1 MANRR
6 RPSVDL
12 SPGQKMLMVAG
23 ITLVIGLG
31 LGALSYRLIHHSHR
45 RVPRPAVHRPQPV
58 TVLAPPPPLPKPKG
72 PAPGLPAATQF
83 DFYTILPEIHR
94 KSEHALRRTEPS
106 SPRHPAQTPTAPAKS
121 PKAVVR
127 VVGGRFILQA
137 ASFPDVVSA
146 SRLRAELALRGLAS
160 YIEKVSI
167 TGRGAF
173 YRVRLGPLHKNAV
186 GHDRKILAGL
196 GLTPILLREAR
207 GN

>member
-6 RPSVDL
+6 PHPTSL
-12 SPGQKMLMVAG
+12 SPGQKMLVVVG
-23 ITLVIGLG
+23 VTLVVGLG
-31 LGALSYRLIHHSHR
+31 LGALSYRLIHHSR
-45 RVPRPAVHRPQPV
+45 QSVPKRAVRRPQAV

-94 KSEHALRRTEPS
+94 RSERALQRTPPS
-106 SPRHPAQTPTAPAKS
+106 PQRAAKAPIAPAKS
-121 PKAVVR
+121 PETEVR
-127 VVGGRFILQA
+127 VIKGRFILQA
-137 ASFPDVVSA
+137 ASFPDLPSA
-146 SRLRAELALRGLAS
+146 NRLRAELALRGLTS

-173 YRVRLGPLHKNAV
+173 YRVRLGPLHKDAL
-186 GHDRKILAGL
+186 GHDRKILARL

>member
-1 MANRR
+1 MVANRR
-6 RPSVDL
+6 RHSVDL
-12 SPGQKMLMVAG
+12 SPGQKTLVVAG

-45 RVPRPAVHRPQPV
+45 NLPRPAIRQPQPV
-58 TVLAPPPPLPKPKG
+58 TTLAPPPPLPKPKG

-94 KSEHALRRTEPS
+94 KPERTLRRNRP
-106 SPRHPAQTPTAPAKS
+106 SPRHPTETSTAPAQS
-121 PKAVVR
+121 PETKAQVI
-127 VVGGRFILQA
+127 GGRFILQA
-137 ASFPDVVSA
+137 ASFPDLASA

-173 YRVRLGPLHKNAV
+173 YRVRLGPLHKDAL
-186 GHDRKILAGL
+186 GHDRKILARL